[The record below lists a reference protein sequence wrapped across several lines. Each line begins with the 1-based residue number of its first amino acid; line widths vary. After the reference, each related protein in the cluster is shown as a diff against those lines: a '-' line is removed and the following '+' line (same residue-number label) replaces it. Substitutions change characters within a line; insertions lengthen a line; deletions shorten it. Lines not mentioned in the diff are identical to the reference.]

1 MDPRL
6 YHSAKSGD
14 IFLLKQLFNENPS
27 LVLNVTPHENTPL
40 HIAACFGN
48 KSSVSEIYNQQRSL
62 LARPNLDGDTPLHVA
77 ARAGHF
83 SIVRFMVG
91 EILSWSS
98 IDIESR
104 RNRGIEMLRMRN
116 KGNDTVLHEA
126 VRNHHLKV
134 AEFLIK
140 VDPELACSDD
150 YTGESPLYLAARDG
164 MVELVHRMLMAS
176 PSSSHSG
183 SDGQTALH
191 AAVLEGHFDVMEALL
206 KAKPRLVKETDH
218 HGRTPL
224 YYAASSGDHKTV
236 QRLLQFDTA
245 TAYLLDKDGQSPLHA
260 ATCQGHMNVIKVII
274 YCCPDSGELL
284 DVKGQNAL
292 HVAIL
297 GGKVKVV
304 RYVLETPEL
313 ARLINQVDNEGNTP
327 LHLAT
332 MERKTWIVRYLLW
345 DGRADPRAKNN
356 IGQTAINIDPS
367 TSKDKDANGKMQTYK
382 EMAHTLLMVATLITT
397 VTFAAAFTM
406 PGGFNN
412 DVGPNQGLALLRSR
426 KYLKMFIIS
435 DSIAMS
441 SSMAAACIIFWGAV
455 IAKETYLYYFFSA
468 TVLTYIALQ
477 STAMAFTTGLLA
489 VMPHQPFIY
498 ILCNIV
504 GSFFHIS
511 TCLFLFQFAQIFS
524 LCEAFQFVVYCIF
537 KLNSRL
543 IKR

>member
-1 MDPRL
+1 
-6 YHSAKSGD
+6 
-14 IFLLKQLFNENPS
+14 
-27 LVLNVTPHENTPL
+27 
-40 HIAACFGN
+40 
-48 KSSVSEIYNQQRSL
+48 
-62 LARPNLDGDTPLHVA
+62 
-77 ARAGHF
+77 
-83 SIVRFMVG
+83 
-91 EILSWSS
+91 
-98 IDIESR
+98 
-104 RNRGIEMLRMRN
+104 MLRMRN

-191 AAVLEGHFDVMEALL
+191 AAVLEGHCGNLTFSFLFVFLVTCIYRLFIIKLLFWFHLAVMEALL
-206 KAKPRLVKETDH
+206 RAKPRLVKETDH

-224 YYAASSGDHKTV
+224 HYAASSGDHTTV

-245 TAYLLDKDGQSPLHA
+245 TAYLVDKDGQSPLHA
-260 ATCQGHMNVIKVII
+260 AACQGHMNVIKAII

-313 ARLINQVDNEGNTP
+313 ARLINQADNEGNTP

-332 MERKTWIVRYLLW
+332 MERKTWSVRYLLW

-367 TSKDKDANGKMQTYK
+367 TSKDEDANGKMQTYK
-382 EMAHTLLMVATLITT
+382 EMGHTLLMVATLIAT

-412 DVGPNQGLALLRSR
+412 DVGPNQGLALLQSR
-426 KYLKMFIIS
+426 KNLKMFIMA
-435 DSIAMS
+435 DTVAMS
-441 SSMAAACIIFWGAV
+441 CSMAAACIILWGAV
-455 IAKETYLYYFFSA
+455 ITKETYLYYFFSA

-477 STAMAFTTGLLA
+477 STAMAFTSGLFA
-489 VMPHQPFIY
+489 VMPHEPFIY
-498 ILCNIV
+498 ILSYIV
-504 GSFFHIS
+504 GSFFHVS
-511 TCLFLFQFAQIFS
+511 TCLFLFQLAQTFS
-524 LCEAFQFVVYCIF
+524 LCEAFQFVVYCIC

-543 IKR
+543 INR